1 MTSFNL
7 PSLPTPAEKRMAVHL
22 TQPAAKAIKAG
33 HPWLF
38 DQGIEKLS
46 HPGRAGDLAVLFD
59 HYRRFVGIGLY
70 DPHSPIRV
78 KVLHHGQPAE
88 INQAWF
94 ETKIAQAINLR
105 RPLLD
110 SPRTNGYRLIHGEND
125 GLPGLVLDRYAQ
137 TGVLKLYSPI
147 WLPYLSILL
156 PAVLQNLPLEQLVL
170 RLSRT
175 TQHEQLF
182 GLADGQ
188 VLFGPPVTAEI
199 VFQENGLVFLA
210 DVLQGHKT
218 GFFLDQ
224 RENRA
229 RVGELAAGQDVL
241 DVFAY
246 NGGFSLYSARGGAR
260 SITSLDISQPAL
272 RTITT
277 HFKLNDHL
285 PAVAAT
291 PHHLLAGDAFELL
304 AQLAQQKKLYDLVV
318 IDPPSFAKSQAEIE
332 RAFFS
337 YGRLAELG
345 LGVLQPGGLLV
356 MSSCSSRVT
365 ADQFFNLVQRTAAA
379 VERPL
384 REVQHTL
391 HPLDHP
397 VTFPEGAYLK
407 CLFGRA

>member
-218 GFFLDQ
+218 GFFS
-224 RENRA
+224 
-229 RVGELAAGQDVL
+229 GPTGKSGAGW
-241 DVFAY
+241 
-246 NGGFSLYSARGGAR
+246 
-260 SITSLDISQPAL
+260 
-272 RTITT
+272 
-277 HFKLNDHL
+277 
-285 PAVAAT
+285 
-291 PHHLLAGDAFELL
+291 
-304 AQLAQQKKLYDLVV
+304 
-318 IDPPSFAKSQAEIE
+318 
-332 RAFFS
+332 
-337 YGRLAELG
+337 
-345 LGVLQPGGLLV
+345 
-356 MSSCSSRVT
+356 
-365 ADQFFNLVQRTAAA
+365 
-379 VERPL
+379 
-384 REVQHTL
+384 
-391 HPLDHP
+391 
-397 VTFPEGAYLK
+397 
-407 CLFGRA
+407 